1 MALARLQDYSFSDD
15 LFTLAQ
21 EDATIRAIVDKS
33 TERILKIKYD
43 LGLFTNPY
51 ASNLSNPNIAT
62 VRLPPPLFDY
72 VNAII

>member
-1 MALARLQDYSFSDD
+1 
-15 LFTLAQ
+15 
-21 EDATIRAIVDKS
+21 VDKS

-62 VRLPPPLFDY
+62 VRLPLFF
-72 VNAII
+72 

>member
-1 MALARLQDYSFSDD
+1 
-15 LFTLAQ
+15 
-21 EDATIRAIVDKS
+21 VDKS

-62 VRLPPPLFDY
+62 VRLHTYPSFLLLWFLISLFF
-72 VNAII
+72 